1 MNIPL
6 SPQKASL
13 LYNGAYGQQGQ
24 QASPSDPYGLG
35 FPKAIESEIDLV
47 DVLHHLSKL
56 LSLHQPDVNR
66 SGLDMIERKEREK
79 RYGESSRTF
88 RLSPFNCRL
97 ALHKRTKKKDSQNQ
111 KWYCRGIASFYIVN
125 RFLMS

>member
-6 SPQKASL
+6 SSQEPSL
-13 LYNGAYGQQGQ
+13 LYSGANGQQGQ

-56 LSLHQPDVNR
+56 LSLHQRGGGRNR
-66 SGLDMIERKEREK
+66 ERTRTVSFLGL
-79 RYGESSRTF
+79 
-88 RLSPFNCRL
+88 L
-97 ALHKRTKKKDSQNQ
+97 
-111 KWYCRGIASFYIVN
+111 V
-125 RFLMS
+125 